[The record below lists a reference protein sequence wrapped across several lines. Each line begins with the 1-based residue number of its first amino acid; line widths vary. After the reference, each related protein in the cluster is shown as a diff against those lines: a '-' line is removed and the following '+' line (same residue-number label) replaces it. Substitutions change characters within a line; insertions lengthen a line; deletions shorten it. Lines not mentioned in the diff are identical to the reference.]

1 LSDNNDNV
9 TEEVIEIKPPPPPPP
24 LVEEVPISTSV
35 SEENNHILSFLSWF
49 IGGLRRVYC

>member
-9 TEEVIEIKPPPPPPP
+9 TEEVIEIKPPPPPP
-24 LVEEVPISTSV
+24 LAEEVPISTSV